1 MFLHRK
7 MFGVF
12 TPIHTGKK
20 NCPMKKIFLIRVERS
35 TKQNFFLFHKEFF
48 FSCVE
53 CRGKNIFFCVELS
66 EKENIYYHLVTQ
78 MKKYPHWQTLFTRF
92 QIPFLKMDQQRKQ
105 ILTGPSGLPCIG
117 VLLCMPLY
125 MWRDLS
131 MFCFGLYIFI
141 WVHLKLNILLK
152 E

>member
-48 FSCVE
+48 FPVWNV
-53 CRGKNIFFCVELS
+53 G
-66 EKENIYYHLVTQ
+66 EKTFSSVWN
-78 MKKYPHWQTLFTRF
+78 
-92 QIPFLKMDQQRKQ
+92 
-105 ILTGPSGLPCIG
+105 
-117 VLLCMPLY
+117 
-125 MWRDLS
+125 
-131 MFCFGLYIFI
+131 
-141 WVHLKLNILLK
+141 
-152 E
+152 